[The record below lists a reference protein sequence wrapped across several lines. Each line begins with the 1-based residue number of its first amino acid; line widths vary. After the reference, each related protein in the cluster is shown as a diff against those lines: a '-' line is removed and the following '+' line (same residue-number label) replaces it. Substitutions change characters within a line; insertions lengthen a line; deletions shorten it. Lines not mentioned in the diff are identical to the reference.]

1 MVFLRIVS
9 FVQPISSHFMAFT
22 MPSNLHIWEVL
33 IALIILNSHF
43 QFYAISLSFSPG
55 ILAPLT
61 ANSTTKGSSSLLRLS
76 TGGSSTPLSPF
87 QNSPS
92 PSTNRTTSIHTD
104 TRNGD
109 FVPRITPASTSS
121 FQSSATSH
129 PPMITINS
137 QSSPFAPSF
146 IVPNVTS
153 TISISLNT
161 NVPQSITV
169 SAPVISVTNPSD
181 PSQVVGFKT
190 LEIPE
195 SERRYLPSVTDAAP
209 VALVIPGIGLV
220 LLFPNFIIVFP
231 VISALPSWLSL

>member
-1 MVFLRIVS
+1 
-9 FVQPISSHFMAFT
+9 
-22 MPSNLHIWEVL
+22 MPSNLHIWEML

-43 QFYAISLSFSPG
+43 SAISLSFNPG
-55 ILAPLT
+55 ILTRLT
-61 ANSTTKGSSSLLRLS
+61 ANSTTRKDPIFQRSPSLLRLS

-92 PSTNRTTSIHTD
+92 PPTNRTTPIHTD

-109 FVPRITPASTSS
+109 FVPRITPASTS

-137 QSSPFAPSF
+137 QSSLIAPPF
-146 IVPNVTS
+146 IVPTVTS

-161 NVPQSITV
+161 NVPQSSTV

-181 PSQVVGFKT
+181 PNEVVGFKT
-190 LEIPE
+190 LQIPE
-195 SERRYLPSVTDAAP
+195 SQRTDLPSVTDAAP
-209 VALVIPGIGLV
+209 VALMIPGIGLV
-220 LLFPNFIIVFP
+220 LLFPDFIIVFP
-231 VISALPSWLSL
+231 VISSLPSWLSL